1 MAVHDNDMPSVL
13 PVHHPRGGGVAC
25 LASGTWRVREW
36 WYTGETLSSARQRQ
50 HAAYTMQLD
59 SESGGGGGG
68 GRVAGGGGVTAEY
81 DDDGDLYEDDSCDE
95 YDDRHNHRS
104 GGDGDGRGRR
114 RRGWGGT
121 RGEFVGF
128 GEDGVDAF
136 TFRGWIYPLGQGETT
151 SQNMASASVWGTDAE
166 NSESVAEFMA
176 KHAVRD
182 DEDTS
187 SSPAAIAAAAADERE
202 RDEEENDD
210 VVAGGLRRQQLV
222 RFFKNYSVGGSSTA
236 YRGFADAHG
245 VWGVAKVLHTRQPP
259 RVFRA
264 WRVREEDNP

>member
-1 MAVHDNDMPSVL
+1 MAVHDDDMPSVL

-81 DDDGDLYEDDSCDE
+81 DDDGDLCEDDFYE
-95 YDDRHNHRS
+95 YDDRHDHRS

-114 RRGWGGT
+114 RRGWGG

-128 GEDGVDAF
+128 GRMTMRLPFAVDLS
-136 TFRGWIYPLGQGETT
+136 TGPRRNDVE
-151 SQNMASASVWGTDAE
+151 NMASASVWGTDAE
-166 NSESVAEFMA
+166 NSESVQ
-176 KHAVRD
+176 
-182 DEDTS
+182 S
-187 SSPAAIAAAAADERE
+187 SCEA
-202 RDEEENDD
+202 
-210 VVAGGLRRQQLV
+210 RR
-222 RFFKNYSVGGSSTA
+222 A
-236 YRGFADAHG
+236 
-245 VWGVAKVLHTRQPP
+245 
-259 RVFRA
+259 
-264 WRVREEDNP
+264 